1 MKTMVICRPI
11 TGADQAAFG
20 ALVGDELAAL
30 RRLRTDGLLLEAYSP
45 GRPGAVLVLEGEPG
59 TVEDAVRALP
69 LAKAGLLSIETFP
82 LHPMDI

>member
-1 MKTMVICRPI
+1 MTALPATV
-11 TGADQAAFG
+11 ADTANLLSSNGYIAD
-20 ALVGDELAAL
+20 LELATTVHLAL
-30 RRLRTDGLLLEAYSP
+30 AMQRPLL
-45 GRPGAVLVLEGEPG
+45 LEGEPG